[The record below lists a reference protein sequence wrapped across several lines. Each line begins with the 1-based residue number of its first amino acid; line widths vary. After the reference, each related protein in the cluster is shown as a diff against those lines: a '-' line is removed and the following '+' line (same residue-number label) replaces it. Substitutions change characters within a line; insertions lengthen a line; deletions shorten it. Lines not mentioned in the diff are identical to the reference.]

1 MLARINRRYVPAYWD
16 DFFND
21 SFFNGFN
28 HSGLNRTSPAVNVIE
43 EDMAFRIEVA
53 VPGMSRKDFRI
64 DLEDEVLTI
73 SSEQKEKQPQ
83 PKELSKAKNEESNRR
98 YMRREFQYNTFKRS
112 FQLPETVDAD
122 GIKASH
128 DAGILTIELPKKDE
142 VVQKAPKQIEIK

>member
-21 SFFNGFN
+21 NFFNGFN
-28 HSGLNRTSPAVNVIE
+28 HSGFNRTSPAVNVVE
-43 EDMAFRIEVA
+43 EDKVYRIEVA

-64 DLEDEVLTI
+64 DLEDDVLTV
-73 SSEQKEKQPQ
+73 SSEQKEENQEKD
-83 PKELSKAKNEESNRR
+83 LR
-98 YMRREFQYNTFKRS
+98 YVRREFHYNTFKRS
-112 FQLPETVDAD
+112 FQLPETIDAE

-128 DAGILTIELPKKDE
+128 DAGILTIELPKKNE